1 MINITFSP
9 VVSEYLKK
17 IMIKKYKITDTSS
30 SGARKFLTEKIVKE
44 FEEMKI
50 PLKDY

>member
-1 MINITFSP
+1 MINVTFSP
-9 VVSEYLKK
+9 VVSEYLKT